1 MQINRAHHVAIMTHN
16 LAALRQFY
24 VDVLGL
30 RVVGSIKRA
39 DINILF
45 VSAGDTAIELVERR
59 TAEAPR
65 RGGDGWD
72 HIAFEVVDLEQTV
85 AELQQQGITFHTL
98 PRDFP
103 AERPHFRLAFCKD
116 PDGNDVELVQTIGAR
131 YTIEAS

>member
-1 MQINRAHHVAIMTHN
+1 MQINGTHHVAIMTHN

-30 RVVGSIKRA
+30 QVVGNVKRA

-59 TAEAPR
+59 SAEAPR
-65 RGGDGWD
+65 RSGDGWD
-72 HIAFEVVDLEQTV
+72 HIAFDVAELEQTV
-85 AELQQQGITFHTL
+85 AELQQQGVAFHIL

-103 AERPHFRLAFCKD
+103 AERPVMRL
-116 PDGNDVELVQTIGAR
+116 
-131 YTIEAS
+131 